1 MNLIKNLSSIF
12 IFIFANMVETI
23 INHPPVITIFMG
35 AINHSQSWLVD
46 SIVLPTLHRLEFD
59 VIGSC
64 PAVPSLPPLIPVP
77 SGPKRNLH
85 LFKLMQ
91 VSTLSPHLTPS
102 EKLGPLKYVYI
113 YIYIYTCIYIYTYIG
128 VGTVIIGNYLL
139 QYPLTIP
146 KVHILWFVIS
156 RPPTRT
162 WTLLLPF
169 SSPPLLLPRQLQSQ
183 QPRQLAVDLSQRFAP
198 ASFMESIGDMKFIA
212 GDIDPFKSTKH
223 RRQPSCAAKAI
234 FQPLDMLK

>member
-46 SIVLPTLHRLEFD
+46 SIVLLA
-59 VIGSC
+59 C
-64 PAVPSLPPLIPVP
+64 PAVPSLPPPIPVP

-91 VSTLSPHLTPS
+91 VSTLSPHPTPS

-113 YIYIYTCIYIYTYIG
+113 YIYIHMYIYTYIG

-198 ASFMESIGDMKFIA
+198 ASFMESIRDMKFIA
-212 GDIDPFKSTKH
+212 HGDIDPFKSTKH

>member
-1 MNLIKNLSSIF
+1 M
-12 IFIFANMVETI
+12 
-23 INHPPVITIFMG
+23 
-35 AINHSQSWLVD
+35 WLAAAQ
-46 SIVLPTLHRLEFD
+46 P
-59 VIGSC
+59 C
-64 PAVPSLPPLIPVP
+64 PAFLLPSQFPRGPRGTSISLSWCKFQRCHPTPPHRR
-77 SGPKRNLH
+77 SWGPWS
-85 LFKLMQ
+85 MY
-91 VSTLSPHLTPS
+91 T
-102 EKLGPLKYVYI
+102 

-212 GDIDPFKSTKH
+212 HGDIDPFKSTKH

>member
-1 MNLIKNLSSIF
+1 
-12 IFIFANMVETI
+12 MVDTR
-23 INHPPVITIFMG
+23 INHPPVITISMG

-64 PAVPSLPPLIPVP
+64 PAVPSLPPPIPVP

-91 VSTLSPHLTPS
+91 VSTLLPHPTPS
-102 EKLGPLKYVYI
+102 EKVGPLKYVYI
-113 YIYIYTCIYIYTYIG
+113 YTCIYLG

-146 KVHILWFVIS
+146 KVHIL
-156 RPPTRT
+156 
-162 WTLLLPF
+162 
-169 SSPPLLLPRQLQSQ
+169 
-183 QPRQLAVDLSQRFAP
+183 
-198 ASFMESIGDMKFIA
+198 
-212 GDIDPFKSTKH
+212 
-223 RRQPSCAAKAI
+223 
-234 FQPLDMLK
+234 